1 MRDTYPAFGDVWNM
15 LDTLNGS
22 SVLAPVWF
30 VLKGLGVI
38 SAYIWLRATMPR
50 LRYDQLMS
58 LGWKSLLPLATA
70 NLIVVAIWIVATKVS
85 NPLIGWGA
93 VAVSAVILYILYKT
107 INMLNH
113 SHRVDLT
120 SRDIIMVD
128 EPAQRREVELV
139 DPAPAPS

>member
-1 MRDTYPAFGDVWNM
+1 
-15 LDTLNGS
+15 
-22 SVLAPVWF
+22 
-30 VLKGLGVI
+30 
-38 SAYIWLRATMPR
+38 
-50 LRYDQLMS
+50 
-58 LGWKSLLPLATA
+58 
-70 NLIVVAIWIVATKVS
+70 VATKVS